1 MYHTS
6 EKPNSFHGLGACLGL
21 NEMNSSLVVFYKFGR
36 ICVWVWPE
44 NNGYILLTSK
54 VETLFEILEFV
65 RILPRTV
72 GFCLKHL
79 LKSLWG
85 KAKLLSGLIH
95 SEESR
100 LLNVGECP
108 NKWVCVCFWAC
119 FASYHWIKKKEPES
133 RLSSYLLREALMEKY
148 FLTTVSGRLSPV
160 VSLSTENLFTEFC

>member
-1 MYHTS
+1 M
-6 EKPNSFHGLGACLGL
+6 GL

-108 NKWVCVCFWAC
+108 NKWVSAFG
-119 FASYHWIKKKEPES
+119 P
-133 RLSSYLLREALMEKY
+133 
-148 FLTTVSGRLSPV
+148 
-160 VSLSTENLFTEFC
+160 VSLHIIGSRRKNLNQG

>member
-6 EKPNSFHGLGACLGL
+6 EKPNSFHGLRACLGL

-79 LKSLWG
+79 LKNLWG

-95 SEESR
+95 SEESK

-119 FASYHWIKKKEPES
+119 FTSYHWIKKKGPES
-133 RLSSYLLREALMEKY
+133 RLSSIFCMGILGKNMCSLQYQLSSHLL
-148 FLTTVSGRLSPV
+148 SH
-160 VSLSTENLFTEFC
+160 